1 MGEFVQLWQDAR
13 MTQFYGADP
22 EQLRALSKQ
31 MAKSA
36 ERIGSSIRTL
46 SSMLDTP
53 GAWLGPD
60 MRGFRQSWQGDLL
73 PLSKSAVQTLL
84 QASKAL
90 QANADQQEKA
100 SQGGSGGGKGG
111 GASDGGTSGS
121 GDRRDES
128 RGSADSRTG
137 RGEEGTDPGGKTPGE
152 NAYPGG
158 LGDPVPGEKVPKPDA
173 PPWTSDADTEK
184 HGSEDANLKDH
195 ATKLGVEGA
204 ANAAG
209 PVIPNA
215 SRNLLHFLGNSG
227 EPLEQDVDQMLKD
240 VPDFAAQA
248 DADVENL
255 AKSAVEDARNSGVT
269 GPVTYP
275 VNTDWTGHYLTKDQ
289 SQDWFFATGGI
300 QYSTQG
306 QVTVY
311 PPSTPGGEWTYK
323 TETSVSYRDR
333 YNWDGGK
340 STDIGPLNV
349 SDEQLG
355 RLNEVGIAQNFDM
368 TGESSTRHDSGSV
381 K

>member
-1 MGEFVQLWQDAR
+1 
-13 MTQFYGADP
+13 MTQFVGADAA
-22 EQLRALSKQ
+22 QLRALSKQ
-31 MAKSA
+31 MAWSA
-36 ERIGSSIRTL
+36 DRIGALTRNL
-46 SSMLDTP
+46 SSLLDTP

-60 MRGFRQSWQGDLL
+60 MQGFRQSWQSELM
-73 PLSKSAVQTLL
+73 PHSKSVVQSLL
-84 QASKAL
+84 QAAKTL
-90 QANADQQEKA
+90 QANADEQEKA
-100 SQGGSGGGKGG
+100 SQGADGQGGGNSGDGGSGN
-111 GASDGGTSGS
+111 

-128 RGSADSRTG
+128 RGSAGSRTG
-137 RGEEGTDPGGKTPGE
+137 RGDDDGGDPGGKTPGQE
-152 NAYPGG
+152 PYPGG
-158 LGDPVPGEKVPKPDA
+158 LGEPVPGESVPKPDA
-173 PPWTSDADTEK
+173 PPWKSDPDSQE
-184 HGSEDANLKDH
+184 HGSVDAGLGDH
-195 ATKLGVEGA
+195 ATKVGVEAA
-204 ANAAG
+204 ANAAA

-227 EPLEQDVDQMLKD
+227 EPLEQDVDQILED
-240 VPDFAAQA
+240 APGFSSQA

-255 AKSAVEDARNSGVT
+255 AKSAVEDARNSGAS

-275 VNTDWTGHYLTKDQ
+275 VNTAWKGYYIGKDE
-289 SQDWFFATGGI
+289 SADWFYASGGLS
-300 QYSTQG
+300 YSTQG

-355 RLNEVGIAQNFDM
+355 RLNEVGIAQNYNM
-368 TGESSTRHDSGSV
+368 TGESSTRQSSGSV

>member
-1 MGEFVQLWQDAR
+1 
-13 MTQFYGADP
+13 MTQFYGSDP

-46 SSMLDTP
+46 TSMLDTP

-100 SQGGSGGGKGG
+100 SQGGASGAGG
-111 GASDGGTSGS
+111 GAPGGDTAGKDDGGTSGTS
-121 GDRRDES
+121 DRDGEA
-128 RGSADSRTG
+128 RGSAESRTG
-137 RGEEGTDPGGKTPGE
+137 REKDGTDSGGQTPGDE
-152 NAYPGG
+152 AYPGG
-158 LGDPVPGEKVPKPDA
+158 LGDPVPGEDVPKPEA
-173 PPWTSDADTEK
+173 PPWHSDADSEE
-184 HGSEDANLKDH
+184 HGTEDANLGDH
-195 ATKLGVEGA
+195 AKKHLVEGA
-204 ANAAG
+204 ANAAALK
-209 PVIPNA
+209 IPHA
-215 SRNLLHFLGNSG
+215 SENLLHFLGNSG
-227 EPLEQDVDQMLKD
+227 EPLETDVDQMLAD
-240 VPDFAAQA
+240 VPELSAQA

-275 VNTDWTGHYLTKDQ
+275 VSTDWAGYYIDKDQ
-289 SQDWFFATGGI
+289 SEDWFFATGGI

-311 PPSTPGGEWTYK
+311 PPSTPDGEWTYK
-323 TETSVSYRDR
+323 TETSLSYRDR

-340 STDIGPLNV
+340 STNVGPINV
-349 SDEQLG
+349 SDEELG
-355 RLNEVGIAQNFDM
+355 RLNKVGIAHNYDLV
-368 TGESSTRHDSGSV
+368 GESSTRHDSGSV